1 MAPKP
6 RARTRSTPFDPAPT
20 DERRSL
26 REASIWR
33 RYAFAWI
40 TGGFLV
46 ITLVGHWVFGWLAY
60 VEEQRAHREPVEVSS
75 YVVQMTRDT
84 LENWQSEFLQL
95 LWQVGGLAFLLYVG
109 SPQSRE
115 GDERKEAKLDAILR
129 AVAPKDADRIIDE
142 FDRQHDR

>member
-1 MAPKP
+1 M
-6 RARTRSTPFDPAPT
+6 RSTPLDPPPP
-20 DERRSL
+20 DEEPPSL

-40 TGGFLV
+40 TGGFLI

-60 VEEQRAHREPVEVSS
+60 VDEQRTHREPVEVSS

-84 LENWQSEFLQL
+84 LENWQSELLQL

-129 AVAPKDADRIIDE
+129 AVAPKDADRIIHE